1 MSTTLLEKI
10 SQIKSKD
17 SPGDMQLDQL
27 VRWLCLYRAVAHI
40 DKKANE
46 LGINFEQCLTIK
58 PKVIRDFIR
67 ETFHSTRANIILS
80 SKIQID

>member
-17 SPGDMQLDQL
+17 GPGDMQLDQL
-27 VRWLCLYRAVAHI
+27 VRWLCLYCAVAHI

-46 LGINFEQCLTIK
+46 LGMNFEQCLTIK

-67 ETFHSTRANIILS
+67 ETFHSTRANIILG